1 MKKPVKRSIGGNI
14 ALIVLLLIL
23 GAFSA
28 LPFVYSIL
36 QSLKPLDELFVF
48 PPRFFVV
55 RPTTDNYYLLWTNVQ
70 ESWVPFT
77 RYLFNSIFVSVTATA
92 LHVVVSSMAA
102 FPLAK
107 SNFPGRNAIS
117 KLIVLSLLFTGGVT
131 SIPQFVLMA
140 RTGFMN
146 SYWAMI
152 LPWVAGSMGL
162 YLMQQFMTQLP
173 TAMIEAAKVDG
184 AGMFRILWTIVM
196 PSVKPAWLTLIIFT
210 FQGIWNSGG
219 GSFITKENLNPTEPA
234 FSGYIFRNIA
244 YGNGFC
250 CCGYHDDTADIGI
263 HSYPVKRFGNYGSVR
278 HKGVKGN
285 AK

>member
-14 ALIVLLLIL
+14 ALIALLLIL

-55 RPTTDNYYLLWTNVQ
+55 RPTSDNYYLLWTSVQ

-92 LHVVVSSMAA
+92 LHVILSSMAA

-184 AGMFRILWTIVM
+184 AGMFRILWKIVM

-219 GSFITKENLNPTEPA
+219 GSFITKENLKTLPDLLTQVTT
-234 FSGYIFRNIA
+234 SGVSQV
-244 YGNGFC
+244 G
-250 CCGYHDDTADIGI
+250 TAAAAAVILMIPPILVFILTQSSVIETMAQSGI
-263 HSYPVKRFGNYGSVR
+263 KE
-278 HKGVKGN
+278 
-285 AK
+285 

>member
-23 GAFSA
+23 GAFSS

-219 GSFITKENLNPTEPA
+219 GSFITKENLKTLPNLLSQVTS
-234 FSGYIFRNIA
+234 SGISLM
-244 YGNGFC
+244 G
-250 CCGYHDDTADIGI
+250 TASAAAVIMMIPPILVFILTQSSVLETMAQSGI
-263 HSYPVKRFGNYGSVR
+263 KE
-278 HKGVKGN
+278 
-285 AK
+285 

>member
-14 ALIVLLLIL
+14 ALIALLLIL

-55 RPTTDNYYLLWTNVQ
+55 RPTSDNYYLLWTSVQ

-92 LHVVVSSMAA
+92 LHVILSSMAA

-152 LPWVAGSMGL
+152 LPWVAGSMGI

-184 AGMFRILWTIVM
+184 AGMFRILWKIVM

-219 GSFITKENLNPTEPA
+219 GSFITKENLKTLPDLLTQVTT
-234 FSGYIFRNIA
+234 SGVSQV
-244 YGNGFC
+244 G
-250 CCGYHDDTADIGI
+250 TAAAAAVILMIPPILVFILTQSSVIETMAQSGI
-263 HSYPVKRFGNYGSVR
+263 KE
-278 HKGVKGN
+278 
-285 AK
+285 

>member
-14 ALIVLLLIL
+14 ALTLLLIIL

-55 RPTTDNYYLLWTNVQ
+55 RPTGDNYYLLWTNVQ

-77 RYLFNSIFVSVTATA
+77 RYFFNSVFISVTATT
-92 LHVVVSSMAA
+92 LHILVSSMAA

-131 SIPQFVLMA
+131 AIPQFVLMA

-146 SYWAMI
+146 SYWALI
-152 LPWVAGSMGL
+152 LPAAAGSMGL
-162 YLMQQFMTQLP
+162 YLMQQFMSQLP

-184 AGMFRILWTIVM
+184 AGMFLILWKIVM

-219 GSFITKENLNPTEPA
+219 GSFITKENLKTLPDLLNQVTS
-234 FSGYIFRNIA
+234 SGISLV
-244 YGNGFC
+244 G
-250 CCGYHDDTADIGI
+250 TASAAAVIMMIPPILVFILTQSSVIETMAQSGI
-263 HSYPVKRFGNYGSVR
+263 KE
-278 HKGVKGN
+278 
-285 AK
+285 

>member
-1 MKKPVKRSIGGNI
+1 MRKPVKRSIGGNI
-14 ALIVLLLIL
+14 ALILILLIL

-55 RPTTDNYYLLWTNVQ
+55 RPTTENYYMLWTGVQ

-77 RYLFNSIFVSVTATA
+77 RYLFNSVFVSVVATA
-92 LHVVVSSMAA
+92 LHVLLSSMAA

-107 SNFPGRNAIS
+107 SEFPGRRAIS
-117 KLIVLSLLFTGGVT
+117 KVIVLSLLFTGGVT
-131 SIPQFVLMA
+131 AIPQFVLMA

-146 SYWAMI
+146 SYWSII
-152 LPWVAGSMGL
+152 LPAASGSMGL

-173 TAMIEAAKVDG
+173 TAMVEAAKVDG
-184 AGMFRILWTIVM
+184 AGMFRILWKIVM

-210 FQGIWNSGG
+210 FQGIWNSTG
-219 GSFITKENLNPTEPA
+219 GSFITDEVLKTLPTLLSQVTSSGISQVGTASAASVILMIPPILVYILTQSSVIETMAQSGIKE
-234 FSGYIFRNIA
+234 
-244 YGNGFC
+244 
-250 CCGYHDDTADIGI
+250 
-263 HSYPVKRFGNYGSVR
+263 
-278 HKGVKGN
+278 
-285 AK
+285 

>member
-14 ALIVLLLIL
+14 ALALLLVIL

-55 RPTTDNYYLLWTNVQ
+55 RPTGDNYYLLWTNVQ

-77 RYLFNSIFVSVTATA
+77 RYFFNSVFISVTATT
-92 LHVVVSSMAA
+92 LHILVSSMAA

-131 SIPQFVLMA
+131 AIPQFVLMA

-146 SYWAMI
+146 SYWALI
-152 LPWVAGSMGL
+152 LPAAAGSMGL
-162 YLMQQFMTQLP
+162 YLMQQFMSQLP

-184 AGMFRILWTIVM
+184 AGMFLILWKIVM

-219 GSFITKENLNPTEPA
+219 GSFITKENLKTLPDLLNQVTS
-234 FSGYIFRNIA
+234 SGISLV
-244 YGNGFC
+244 G
-250 CCGYHDDTADIGI
+250 TASAAAVIMMIPPILVFILTQSSVIETMAQSGI
-263 HSYPVKRFGNYGSVR
+263 KE
-278 HKGVKGN
+278 
-285 AK
+285 

>member
-14 ALIVLLLIL
+14 ALALLLVIL

-55 RPTTDNYYLLWTNVQ
+55 RPTGDNYYLLWTNVQ

-77 RYLFNSIFVSVTATA
+77 RYFFNSVFISVTATT
-92 LHVVVSSMAA
+92 LHILVSSMAA

-117 KLIVLSLLFTGGVT
+117 KFIVLSLLFTGGVT
-131 SIPQFVLMA
+131 AIPQFVLMA

-146 SYWAMI
+146 SYWALI
-152 LPWVAGSMGL
+152 LPAAAGSMGL
-162 YLMQQFMTQLP
+162 YLMQQFMSQLP

-184 AGMFRILWTIVM
+184 AGMFLILWKIVM
-196 PSVKPAWLTLIIFT
+196 PSVKPRGYAYYFHIS
-210 FQGIWNSGG
+210 GHRNSGG
-219 GSFITKENLNPTEPA
+219 GRLLQRKNLKPCPTLLNQVTFIGNFTC
-234 FSGYIFRNIA
+234 
-244 YGNGFC
+244 GNGFGSG
-250 CCGYHDDTADIGI
+250 GYYDDSA
-263 HSYPVKRFGNYGSVR
+263 
-278 HKGVKGN
+278 
-285 AK
+285 

>member
-14 ALIVLLLIL
+14 ALIILLLIL

-28 LPFVYSIL
+28 LPFIYSIL

-48 PPRFFVV
+48 PPKFFVV

-77 RYLFNSIFVSVTATA
+77 RYFFNSIFVSVTATT
-92 LHVVVSSMAA
+92 LHVIVSSMAA

-219 GSFITKENLNPTEPA
+219 GSFITKENLKTLPNLLSQVTS
-234 FSGYIFRNIA
+234 SGISLM
-244 YGNGFC
+244 G
-250 CCGYHDDTADIGI
+250 TASSAAVIMMIPPILVFILTQSSVLETMAQSGI
-263 HSYPVKRFGNYGSVR
+263 KE
-278 HKGVKGN
+278 
-285 AK
+285 

>member
-14 ALIVLLLIL
+14 ALIILLLIL

-48 PPRFFVV
+48 PPKFFVV

-184 AGMFRILWTIVM
+184 AGMFRILWTSVM

-219 GSFITKENLNPTEPA
+219 GSFITKENLKTLPNLLSQVTS
-234 FSGYIFRNIA
+234 SGISLM
-244 YGNGFC
+244 G
-250 CCGYHDDTADIGI
+250 TASAAAVIMMIPPILVFILTQSSVLETMAQSGI
-263 HSYPVKRFGNYGSVR
+263 KE
-278 HKGVKGN
+278 
-285 AK
+285 

>member
-1 MKKPVKRSIGGNI
+1 MSKPVKRSIGGNI
-14 ALIVLLLIL
+14 ALILILLIL

-55 RPTTDNYYLLWTNVQ
+55 RPTTENYYMLWTGVQ

-77 RYLFNSIFVSVTATA
+77 RYLFNSVFVSVVATA
-92 LHVVVSSMAA
+92 LHVLLSSMAA

-107 SNFPGRNAIS
+107 SEFPGRRAIS
-117 KLIVLSLLFTGGVT
+117 KVIVLSLLFTGGVT
-131 SIPQFVLMA
+131 AIPQFVLMA

-146 SYWAMI
+146 SYWSII
-152 LPWVAGSMGL
+152 LPAASGSMGL

-173 TAMIEAAKVDG
+173 TAMVEAAKVDG
-184 AGMFRILWTIVM
+184 AGMFRILWKIVM

-210 FQGIWNSGG
+210 FQGIWNSTG
-219 GSFITKENLNPTEPA
+219 GSFITDEALKTLPTLLSQVTSSGISQVGTASAASVILMIPPILVYILTQSSVIETMAQSGIKE
-234 FSGYIFRNIA
+234 
-244 YGNGFC
+244 
-250 CCGYHDDTADIGI
+250 
-263 HSYPVKRFGNYGSVR
+263 
-278 HKGVKGN
+278 
-285 AK
+285 

>member
-14 ALIVLLLIL
+14 ALIILLLIL

-48 PPRFFVV
+48 PPKFFVV

-77 RYLFNSIFVSVTATA
+77 RYFFNSIFVSVTATA
-92 LHVVVSSMAA
+92 LHVIVSSMAA

-219 GSFITKENLNPTEPA
+219 GSFITKENLKTLPNLLSQVTS
-234 FSGYIFRNIA
+234 SGISLM
-244 YGNGFC
+244 G
-250 CCGYHDDTADIGI
+250 TASAAAVIMMIPPILVFILTQSSVLETMAQSGI
-263 HSYPVKRFGNYGSVR
+263 KE
-278 HKGVKGN
+278 
-285 AK
+285 

>member
-1 MKKPVKRSIGGNI
+1 MSKPVKRSIGGNI
-14 ALIVLLLIL
+14 ALILILLIL

-55 RPTTDNYYLLWTNVQ
+55 RPTTENYYMLWTEVQ

-77 RYLFNSIFVSVTATA
+77 RYLFNSVFVSVVATA
-92 LHVVVSSMAA
+92 LHVLLSSMAA

-107 SNFPGRNAIS
+107 SEFPGRRAIS
-117 KLIVLSLLFTGGVT
+117 KVIVLSLLFTGGVT
-131 SIPQFVLMA
+131 AIPQFVLMA

-146 SYWAMI
+146 SYWSII
-152 LPWVAGSMGL
+152 LPAASGSMGL

-173 TAMIEAAKVDG
+173 TAMVEAAKVDG
-184 AGMFRILWTIVM
+184 AGMFRILWKIVM

-210 FQGIWNSGG
+210 FQGIWNSTG
-219 GSFITKENLNPTEPA
+219 GSFITDEALKTLPTLLSQVTSSGISQVGTASAASVILMIPPILVYILTQSSVIETMAQSGIKE
-234 FSGYIFRNIA
+234 
-244 YGNGFC
+244 
-250 CCGYHDDTADIGI
+250 
-263 HSYPVKRFGNYGSVR
+263 
-278 HKGVKGN
+278 
-285 AK
+285 

>member
-14 ALIVLLLIL
+14 ALIILLLIL

-48 PPRFFVV
+48 PPKFFVV

-77 RYLFNSIFVSVTATA
+77 RYFFNSIFVSVIATA
-92 LHVVVSSMAA
+92 LHVIVSSMAA

-219 GSFITKENLNPTEPA
+219 GSFITKENLKTLPNLLSQVTS
-234 FSGYIFRNIA
+234 SGISLM
-244 YGNGFC
+244 G
-250 CCGYHDDTADIGI
+250 TASAAAVIMMIPPILVFILTQSSVLETMAQSGI
-263 HSYPVKRFGNYGSVR
+263 KE
-278 HKGVKGN
+278 
-285 AK
+285 

>member
-1 MKKPVKRSIGGNI
+1 MSKPVKRSIGGNI
-14 ALIVLLLIL
+14 LLIVLLVIM

-48 PPRFFVV
+48 PPRFYVV
-55 RPTTDNYYLLWTNVQ
+55 NPTFENYYLLWINVQ
-70 ESWVPFT
+70 DTWVPFT

-92 LHVVVSSMAA
+92 LHVLLSSMAA

-107 SNFPGRNAIS
+107 SEFPGRRAIS

-131 SIPQFVLMA
+131 AIPQFVLMA

-146 SYWAMI
+146 SYWSVI
-152 LPWVAGSMGL
+152 LPSAAGSMGL

-184 AGMFRILWTIVM
+184 AGMFRILWKIVM
-196 PSVKPAWLTLIIFT
+196 PSVRPAWLTLIIFT
-210 FQGIWNSGG
+210 FQGIWNSTG
-219 GSFITKENLNPTEPA
+219 GSFITEETLKTLPSLLQQVTSSGISQVGTASAASVILMIPPILVFILTQSSVIETMAQSGIKE
-234 FSGYIFRNIA
+234 
-244 YGNGFC
+244 
-250 CCGYHDDTADIGI
+250 
-263 HSYPVKRFGNYGSVR
+263 
-278 HKGVKGN
+278 
-285 AK
+285 

>member
-14 ALIVLLLIL
+14 FLILVMVFL

-55 RPTTDNYYLLWTNVQ
+55 RPTGDNFYLLWTNVQ

-77 RYLFNSIFVSVTATA
+77 RYLFNSVFVSVTATA
-92 LHVVVSSMAA
+92 LHVILSSMAA

-107 SNFPGRNAIS
+107 SNFPGRNTIS
-117 KLIVLSLLFTGGVT
+117 RLIVLSLLFTGGVT
-131 SIPQFVLMA
+131 AIPQFVLMS

-146 SYWAMI
+146 SYFALI
-152 LPWVAGSMGL
+152 LPSVAGSMGL

-184 AGMFRILWTIVM
+184 AGMFRILWRIVM

-219 GSFITKENLNPTEPA
+219 GSFITKENLKTLPDLISQVTS
-234 FSGYIFRNIA
+234 SGISQM
-244 YGNGFC
+244 G
-250 CCGYHDDTADIGI
+250 TAAAASVVLMIPPILVFILTQSSVIETMAQSGI
-263 HSYPVKRFGNYGSVR
+263 KE
-278 HKGVKGN
+278 
-285 AK
+285 